1 MKTFVACEKDVVK
14 KWYVVDAK
22 DQVIGRL
29 ATQIAMILR
38 GKTKPIFTPHCDT
51 GDFIVVVNAEQAL
64 FTGKKLDK
72 KVYYRH
78 SGYMGGIKA
87 ETARQTFQG
96 KPEEVL
102 RQAVWGMLP
111 KNSLGRRLLKKL
123 KIYAGGEHPHQA
135 QKPEPLALQSN
146 S

>member
-1 MKTFVACEKDVVK
+1 
-14 KWYVVDAK
+14 VVDAK

-51 GDFIVVVNAEQAL
+51 GDFVVVVNAGQAL
-64 FTGKKLDK
+64 LTGRKMDN

-87 ETARQTFQG
+87 QTARQTFQG

-123 KIYAGGEHPHQA
+123 KVYAGGEHPHQA
-135 QKPEPLALQSN
+135 QQPEPLTLQTN

>member
-1 MKTFVACEKDVVK
+1 MKTFIARECDVVK

-22 DQVIGRL
+22 DQVVGRL
-29 ATQIAMILR
+29 ATQIAMVLR

-51 GDFIVVVNAEQAL
+51 GDFVVVVNAEQAL
-64 FTGKKLDK
+64 LTGGKLDK

-78 SGYMGGIKA
+78 SGYMGGIKSM
-87 ETARQTFQG
+87 TARQTFQG

-123 KIYAGGEHPHQA
+123 KIYAGSEHPHQA
-135 QKPEPLALQSN
+135 QKPEPLTLQSN

>member
-22 DQVIGRL
+22 DKVIGRL
-29 ATQIAMILR
+29 ATQIAMVLR

-51 GDFIVVVNAEQAL
+51 GDFVVVVNAEQAL
-64 FTGKKLDK
+64 LTGGKLDK

-96 KPEEVL
+96 KPEAVL
-102 RQAVWGMLP
+102 REAVRGMLP